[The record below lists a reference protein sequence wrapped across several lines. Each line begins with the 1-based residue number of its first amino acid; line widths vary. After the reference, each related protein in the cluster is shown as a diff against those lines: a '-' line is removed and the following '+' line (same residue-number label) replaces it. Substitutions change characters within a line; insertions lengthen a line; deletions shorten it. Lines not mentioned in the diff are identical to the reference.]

1 MARNTKGIETAGI
14 IPDRCIGCQICV
26 GECPVGAIQMSA
38 EGVASIN
45 PELCIGCGKC
55 SQVCPVGAIRFE
67 RKKRQKAEEEVK
79 EPAAGKFAD
88 YQNVAV
94 FIEVM
99 EDQGVQVSWELVGKA
114 RELATGKGG
123 KVVGLLLGCQV
134 EETAREAIVY
144 GCDEVYVID
153 HPLLKHYLSMPYG
166 KALAELC
173 ERVKPEILLIGAT
186 PLGRDLSGI
195 VATRLQTG
203 LTADCTGLDIDEEKG
218 FLLMT
223 RPTFGGNIM
232 ATIYCQHHRPQMST
246 VRPRVMKLPPRDPGR
261 KGAIH
266 FEPWVPPEDP
276 LPEIVDF
283 LKEIPQVG
291 SADISRAPA
300 LVVAGKGACD
310 PSSMY
315 LLQELADLVGGVVAC
330 SRPVV
335 ESGLMPYE
343 RQVGQTGKTV
353 APKLY
358 VAIGVS
364 GAVQHLVGMQGSE
377 KILAI
382 NSDPQAPI
390 FRVADV
396 GLVGNYLQV
405 VPALIA
411 TLKERIKKPFTAE
424 NAKNPEK
431 NILVR

>member
-1 MARNTKGIETAGI
+1 MARNKKGIEIAEM

-26 GECPVGAIQMSA
+26 GECPAGAIQMSA
-38 EGVASIN
+38 EGTATID
-45 PELCIGCGKC
+45 PEACIGCGKC
-55 SQVCPVGAIRFE
+55 SQVCPVGAICFE
-67 RKKRQKAEEEVK
+67 RKRRLKTAPDAEGLAKVES
-79 EPAAGKFAD
+79 AD
-88 YQNVAV
+88 SHGVAI
-94 FIEVM
+94 FIEVVKNF
-99 EDQGVQVSWELVGKA
+99 GAQVSWELVGKGK
-114 RELATGKGG
+114 ELAEKRKG
-123 KVVGLLLGCQV
+123 KVFGLLLGHQV
-134 EETAREAIVY
+134 EKIAKEAITY

-153 HPLLKHYLSMPYG
+153 HPLLKNYLSKIYG
-166 KALAELC
+166 KALADLC
-173 ERVKPEILLIGAT
+173 ALVKPEILLIGAT
-186 PLGRDLSGI
+186 PLGRDLSGV

-203 LTADCTGLDIDEEKG
+203 LTADCTALNIDEEKG
-218 FLLMT
+218 LLLMT

-246 VRPRVMKLPPRDPGR
+246 VRPRVMGIAPQEAGR
-261 KGAIH
+261 KGEIH
-266 FEPWVPPEDP
+266 FQPWAPPEGQ
-276 LPEIVDF
+276 LSEIVDF
-283 LKEIPQVG
+283 IEEVPEVG
-291 SADISRAPA
+291 SVDIGRAPA

-310 PSSMY
+310 PASMP

-358 VAIGVS
+358 IGIGVS

-377 KILAI
+377 KIVAI

-396 GLVGNYLQV
+396 GLVGNYLEL

-411 TLKERIKKPFTAE
+411 GLKKRKNTFATEGTEATE
-424 NAKNPEK
+424 NYGNNRK
-431 NILVR
+431 